1 MIKNKAFSLIEIV
14 IATALVTIVMSA
26 MLSIFSQG
34 QRYVRKN
41 RLGTTAGFLIQEKLE
56 ELSTPAPTLFSN
68 PSSYNEVRAAVAG
81 FSGFEREVL
90 VTSPYLGDSGLA
102 FLRVTLWWQG
112 EMGEQTRTVQTVK
125 ANY

>member
-41 RLGTTAGFLIQEKLE
+41 RLGTVAGFLIQEKLE
-56 ELSTPAPTLFSN
+56 ELTVTTPTLFSN
-68 PSSYNEVRAAVAG
+68 PSSYNQVRAAVTG
-81 FSGFEREVL
+81 FTGFDREVL
-90 VTSPYLGDSGLA
+90 VTSPYLGDNGLA
-102 FLRVTLWWQG
+102 FLRVTVWWQG
-112 EMGEQTRTVQTVK
+112 ETGEQSRTVQTVK